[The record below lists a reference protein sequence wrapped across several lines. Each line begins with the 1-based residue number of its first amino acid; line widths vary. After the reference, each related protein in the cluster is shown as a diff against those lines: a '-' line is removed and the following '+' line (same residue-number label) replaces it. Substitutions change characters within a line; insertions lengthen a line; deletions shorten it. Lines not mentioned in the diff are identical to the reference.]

1 MMIAMAE
8 RGKSAW
14 VKQESA
20 GGVVVREVDGGR
32 EYLAIKPAGHER
44 WQLPKGRIDF
54 GETAEQAAVREVREE
69 GGVTARIEAS
79 LPPIRYFFQHRRQ
92 KIAKVVYYFLMR
104 YESGDPGDHDDEVAE
119 ARWFPLSEPDRL
131 TFENEHELVR
141 RSTEIIEND
150 NDGEETSS

>member
-1 MMIAMAE
+1 MVGRRSIVWVDTKVMMAGVITGRVYVSSAAWHMMIAMAE

-104 YESGDPGDHDDEVAE
+104 YESGDPGNHDNAH
-119 ARWFPLSEPDRL
+119 AAAL
-131 TFENEHELVR
+131 
-141 RSTEIIEND
+141 
-150 NDGEETSS
+150 